1 MNGYG
6 DSVTITQHRSEVV
19 NNPAGTV
26 ADVYV
31 FPNNR
36 KHGAAL
42 SAIKTLSNNKYSN
55 YAELAFNE
63 EEKVVLLHS
72 YLNNYYKITNKGCD
86 LSGDALS
93 LAQGD
98 GYKAARMF
106 DKESNS
112 FKTCYV
118 KAQEHANDKVYTWD
132 SNNHININN
141 QMTFDEVL
149 NALNGFTIKSLSDP
163 SAIDNI
169 TTSTEEPADVSSAT
183 ACFANAGALG
193 WIACPVLEAA
203 GGLVETLYGFIET
216 NFLQLDGSLITTDGL
231 RSGWAQFR
239 DFANMDA
246 YLVEQ
251 LNHQKP
257 TDFAQTENIW
267 YAPYSGNPNQHYSRR
282 AGHGYGGR

>member
-1 MNGYG
+1 
-6 DSVTITQHRSEVV
+6 
-19 NNPAGTV
+19 
-26 ADVYV
+26 
-31 FPNNR
+31 
-36 KHGAAL
+36 
-42 SAIKTLSNNKYSN
+42 
-55 YAELAFNE
+55 
-63 EEKVVLLHS
+63 
-72 YLNNYYKITNKGCD
+72 
-86 LSGDALS
+86 
-93 LAQGD
+93 
-98 GYKAARMF
+98 MF